1 VTARRSDD
9 RLTLLLLFG
18 SNEESYGVRM
28 RQVFTHPLITF
39 PTIVAIVLAAA
50 LAMGVRSVAASDHC
64 IATGYM
70 GLTANVVNEDLDGG
84 DTIEVTCDVGAFFD
98 ESGSVSGATILGTV
112 AEARPKQFGI
122 LVVGANVDVRD
133 TNVSVEA
140 AYPHQFVSI
149 AYHEGA
155 TGTISGNTI
164 SGAHR
169 AGVLIRGAGTD
180 VTVRGNSVIGSGPKT
195 SGWAENG
202 IQVDQGANA
211 DIVNNTVSQHWW
223 DGESNFGSTGIM
235 VLVDGAR
242 VTNNVLEDNEF
253 GIYVTG
259 DDAKVTSNQISSS
272 VVSQSSFQFRAWGVL
287 LAGSKSHLA
296 GNRMTAL
303 DGAAGIYIFPGADK
317 NRITGNRISG
327 FEEAIVDGGTDTMAR
342 GNPTPAN

>member
-1 VTARRSDD
+1 
-9 RLTLLLLFG
+9 
-18 SNEESYGVRM
+18 M
-28 RQVFTHPLITF
+28 RQAFTHPLITF
-39 PTIVAIVLAAA
+39 PTIVAIVLAAM

-64 IATGYM
+64 IPTGYN

-98 ESGSVSGATILGTV
+98 ESGSVDGATILGSV
-112 AEARPKQFGI
+112 ASARPVQYGI
-122 LVVGANVDVRD
+122 LVVGADVEIRDANV
-133 TNVSVEA
+133 NVEA

-149 AYHEGA
+149 AYREGA
-155 TGTISGNTI
+155 TGTISGSTI

-202 IQVDQGANA
+202 IQAAQGASA

-223 DGESNFGSTGIM
+223 DGESNWASAGI
-235 VLVDGAR
+235 LLYVDGAR
-242 VTNNVLEDNEF
+242 VTNNVLEDNEVS
-253 GIYVTG
+253 IWVAG

-296 GNRMTAL
+296 GNRMAAM
-303 DGAAGIYIFPGADK
+303 DGAAGIYVFPGADK

-342 GNPTPAN
+342 GNPTPAD